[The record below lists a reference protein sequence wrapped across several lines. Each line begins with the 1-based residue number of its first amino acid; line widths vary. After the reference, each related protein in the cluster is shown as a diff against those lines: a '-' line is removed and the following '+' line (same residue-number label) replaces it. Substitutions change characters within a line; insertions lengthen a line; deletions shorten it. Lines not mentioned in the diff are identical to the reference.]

1 MKTKTT
7 FGVTVLGV
15 AALCGS
21 QIAYAGTPVGTP
33 GAAWVTI
40 FDGTVSE
47 PYTISSSLNDTGYI
61 TPSDTGGMGV
71 LGGAYATQAGAAAFD
86 VQEGPGV
93 LGQASL
99 DFEYADPTPLADGTI
114 KIVNFNISEPS
125 DPSKLSDT
133 LSITFTGHNDGTNNM
148 SIDLHYLSD
157 NDLGLVPPLLPS
169 AIAITETGQYQDLSA
184 AIKAATGLSN
194 FNLQFTSLVLACTPK
209 PNTTDIATG
218 LTNPLFAGT
227 AGSCPTGWIC
237 GGSPAPGVAS
247 YAPGIAQY
255 PGGPPFSTSA
265 SSPTIWSG
273 SGVIRQNTPLK
284 WTASQTYLLDFY
296 AGVPDTYP
304 NGTTSVAG
312 WPQTVRVYL
321 TAGPGF
327 AQVAAFDIPSPGKGN
342 FVPNPLK
349 LPLPSNSAF
358 LGQSVGVLIFVNGAF
373 NGFSANFDIACTP

>member
-1 MKTKTT
+1 MKAT

-21 QIAYAGTPVGTP
+21 QIAYAGPPTAG
-33 GAAWVTI
+33 WITI

-47 PYTISSSLNDTGYI
+47 PYIISSSLSDAGYI
-61 TPSDTGGMGV
+61 TPSDTAGKGV
-71 LGGAYATQAGAAAFD
+71 LGGAYATQVGAAAFD

-93 LGQASL
+93 LGQASVN
-99 DFEYADPTPLADGTI
+99 FEYFDPTPIPDGTI
-114 KIVNFNISEPS
+114 KVVNFNISEPN

-133 LSITFTGHNDGTNNM
+133 LSITFTGHFDGTNNM

-157 NDLGLVPPLLPS
+157 NDQGLVPALLPS

-184 AIKAATGLSN
+184 MIKTATGLSN
-194 FNLQFTSLVLACTPK
+194 FHLQFTSLVPACTPK

-218 LTNPLFAGT
+218 LTNPLFTGT

-247 YAPGIAQY
+247 YTPGIAQY
-255 PGGPPFSTSA
+255 PGGPPFATSA

-284 WTASQTYLLDFY
+284 WMAGQTYLLDFY
-296 AGVPDTYP
+296 AGLPDTYP

-327 AQVAAFDIPSPGKGN
+327 AQVAAFDIPGPGKGN

-349 LPLPSNSAF
+349 LPLASNSPF